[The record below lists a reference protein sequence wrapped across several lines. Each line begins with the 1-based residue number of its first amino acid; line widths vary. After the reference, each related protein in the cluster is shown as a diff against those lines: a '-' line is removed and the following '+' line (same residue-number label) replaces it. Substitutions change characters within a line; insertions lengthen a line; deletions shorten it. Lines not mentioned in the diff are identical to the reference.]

1 MKAYFNYSLL
11 IFSFLIITPTITNAQ
26 DSLLA
31 LAEKHNL
38 EYPIYQV
45 TDTKMKWFEA
55 VLTANE
61 LKTNSLIVILRTN
74 EKRLRE
80 LGILSRS
87 SDITERQRIG
97 IKTKIEATKREN
109 ETINNALISSFRE
122 HYHFSQVYFVYDTSL
137 TSLKNGI
144 KSGIF
149 VNENGA
155 VDKSIEL
162 TTSNHY
168 FCNFTLVSTSNESE
182 GLVIYD
188 ANIEKVAP
196 PFPTVSVAGSSGF
209 NMLMQILTSD
219 KNYQKR
225 AITKDVEKLQKNL
238 DSLLERSNE
247 FKKKP

>member
-1 MKAYFNYSLL
+1 MKDYFNYTLL

-26 DSLLA
+26 DSLIS
-31 LAEKHNL
+31 LAEKYNL
-38 EYPIYQV
+38 AYPAEPV
-45 TDTKMKWFEA
+45 STVKMKWFEA

-61 LKTNSLIVILRTN
+61 LHTNSLIVILRTN

-87 SDITERQRIG
+87 SEITEKQRIG
-97 IKTKIEATKREN
+97 IKAKIAAVKAEN
-109 ETINNALISSFRE
+109 ENVNNALISSFRE
-122 HYHFSQVYFVYDTSL
+122 GYSFSQVYFVYDTSL
-137 TSLKNGI
+137 TTLENGI

-149 VNENGA
+149 VDNNGE

-168 FCNFTLVSTSNESE
+168 FCNFTLVSMSNASE

-188 ANIEKVAP
+188 ANIEKIEP

-209 NMLMQILTSD
+209 NMLLQILTSD
-219 KNYQKR
+219 NNYQKR

-238 DSLLERSNE
+238 LSLLERSSDY
-247 FKKKP
+247 KKNP